1 MFRNT
6 NKMTEVVKK
15 IAETYGV
22 YNEAFIKVIVF
33 ALDDVLSLDDFNT
46 LIKRLEED
54 VEEDIEE

>member
-6 NKMTEVVKK
+6 NKMVEVVKK
-15 IAETYGV
+15 IAETYGF
-22 YNEAFIKVIVF
+22 YDEAFIKAIVY
-33 ALDDVLSLDDFNT
+33 ALDDVLSLNDFNT